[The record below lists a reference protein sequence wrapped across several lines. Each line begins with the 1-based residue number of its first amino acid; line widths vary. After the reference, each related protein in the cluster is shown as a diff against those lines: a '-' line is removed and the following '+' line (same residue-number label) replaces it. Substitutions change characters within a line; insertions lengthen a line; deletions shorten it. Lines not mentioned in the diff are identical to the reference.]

1 VVLGAVG
8 VGLYLRLA
16 HGGQGFDSVAV
27 LPFANQNRDAE
38 TEYLSD
44 GLAESIINN
53 LTQLS
58 ELRVIA
64 RSSSFRYKGKADDP
78 FAAGRELGVRA
89 VLAGRVLQRGETLT
103 VSAEL
108 VDVQENTQIWGQQY
122 NRRLADMFAVQ
133 EEIAREVAEKLR
145 VRLTGVERQQLAKR
159 PTENLKAFQYY
170 VQGRAYAQRRTRED
184 LLTAIRYCERAIGED
199 PGYALAY
206 AGLADVSFSAVSF
219 GADSFPGRFGS
230 RTSPEAAE
238 VLALATKAVF
248 LVLAVMGKATLWMAV
263 AADMGATLLVTFNGL
278 LLLRSPGASNT

>member
-1 VVLGAVG
+1 M
-8 VGLYLRLA
+8 
-16 HGGQGFDSVAV
+16 
-27 LPFANQNRDAE
+27 
-38 TEYLSD
+38 
-44 GLAESIINN
+44 
-53 LTQLS
+53 
-58 ELRVIA
+58 IA

-78 FAAGRELGVRA
+78 FAAGRELGVRT

-122 NRRLADMFAVQ
+122 NRRVADVFAVQ

-159 PTENLKAFQYY
+159 RTENLKAFQYY

-206 AGLADVSFSAVSF
+206 AGLADATSALGLLGHISPL
-219 GADSFPGRFGS
+219 DSRR
-230 RTSPEAAE
+230 RTEEAARKALSLDDN
-238 VLALATKAVF
+238 LAEAHVALGVVHMMFTPANFA
-248 LVLAVMGKATLWMAV
+248 MGDRELRRALKLSPCL
-263 AADMGATLLVTFNGL
+263 GAGPL
-278 LLLRSPGASNT
+278 LLQQSR